1 MEAFWGPEVKEN
13 PGNTLDGSIR
23 KHPKNLLRKRFLSCS
38 VDQEKKKGTLVMVKN
53 TLVIMYQYLEQELTF
68 TDIGNKTMEIC
79 NYFNK

>member
-38 VDQEKKKGTLVMVKN
+38 VDQKKKRNSSNGEKHASDNVTISRAGTDLHR
-53 TLVIMYQYLEQELTF
+53 YWE
-68 TDIGNKTMEIC
+68 
-79 NYFNK
+79 